1 MIAVNN
7 VVHLLV
13 KICLPLQ
20 HGIEVIGAVRAL
32 LGADHRDTDN
42 IPHDL
47 FQWLAVLLIHG
58 EHEEGQHDKHHTHGC
73 HAVSRRPPKQ
83 EEKRYAD
90 ERPAAEADQL
100 PLG

>member
-1 MIAVNN
+1 MSNN

-32 LGADHRDTDN
+32 LGTDHRNTDD

-47 FQWLAVLLIHG
+47 FQGLAVFFIHRHQK
-58 EHEEGQHDKHHTHGC
+58 ERQHDKHHTHGC

-83 EEKRYAD
+83 KEKRHTD
-90 ERPAAEADQL
+90 ECPAAEADQL